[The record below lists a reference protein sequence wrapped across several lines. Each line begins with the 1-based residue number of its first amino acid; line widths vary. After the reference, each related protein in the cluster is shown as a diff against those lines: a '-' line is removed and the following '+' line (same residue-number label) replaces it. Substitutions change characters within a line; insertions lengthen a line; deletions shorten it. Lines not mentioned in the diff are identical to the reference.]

1 MEFKIDTKKT
11 YTHIIPVAEQ
21 IDANL
26 TGAIRQKWNNTGQ
39 SGRLNLI
46 VDLQGIN
53 QIGDN
58 ALEELR
64 TLQEDFKKNRQSI
77 VFMGLPE
84 QHISHFRR
92 TGEEVAINIVPSLAE
107 AVDIVNMEILERDLF
122 DEEV

>member
-1 MEFKIDTKKT
+1 MEFKIDTKRT
-11 YTHIIPVAEQ
+11 YTHIMPVTERV
-21 IDANL
+21 DANL

-39 SGRLNLI
+39 SGSLNLI

-53 QIGDN
+53 LIADN

-64 TLQEDFKKNRQSI
+64 ALQEDFKKNRQSI

-84 QHISHFRR
+84 QHASHFKQA
-92 TGEEVAINIVPSLAE
+92 GEEMSVNIVPSLAE

-122 DEEV
+122 DGE